1 MKKTSILVMLTAGL
15 LATGW
20 CYRMSMAQTA
30 SEPTALKIVVVN
42 VAKVLSEC
50 QANLD
55 REKQS
60 KDLDKKVNEE
70 LQKIKADADA
80 MKEELESVLKIGSK
94 EYNDRLQE
102 WFNKR
107 AIFKARQEG
116 QKEIF
121 SAETQAW
128 METLYQKLLEEV
140 AKVARQE
147 GATLVLDKD
156 DIAAKPEK
164 IQDLY
169 NIIRTRKVLYSA
181 PTLDLTAKI
190 LENMDRQYEQ
200 EKAGKTAP

>member
-1 MKKTSILVMLTAGL
+1 MKKASVLIVAVAGILVSA
-15 LATGW
+15 W
-20 CYRMSMAQTA
+20 CYRTSMAQTA
-30 SEPTALKIVVVN
+30 AEPTVLKIAVVN

-60 KDLDKKVNEE
+60 KELDKKVNDE
-70 LQKIKADADA
+70 LAKIKADADA

-107 AIFKARQEG
+107 AMFKARQEG

-128 METLYQKLLEEV
+128 MESLYQKLLEEV
-140 AKVARQE
+140 AKIARQE

-181 PTLDLTAKI
+181 PTLDLTAKV